1 MSDEFKKRVM
11 LAKDYDPKRVKDW
24 SKMSI
29 EPKHDGVR
37 VLIEV
42 PYPTSVASGAI
53 YYSRN
58 GRKLEMFH
66 HIDAE
71 AQVLARGLHRAF
83 GWGHCGSIM
92 LDGEMI
98 ALTNKFGDISGAIH
112 RKGVT
117 ELRHAVFCCFGAVST
132 EQFWKGGSDISQK
145 EVRDAI
151 NQVCYKKQTH
161 TVLHGNVFL
170 VEDDAKVQNFYGRF
184 RRESHEGA
192 MVKDLSQPWTAGR
205 SYAWM
210 KMKAEI
216 TVDVPILD
224 FKPGKGKYQGTMGA
238 LIVNHKGVP
247 VPISGMDDALRR
259 DLWRN
264 RRKYRGKMVE
274 VACQEITE
282 RGSLRHPR
290 FVRLRPDKD

>member
-1 MSDEFKKRVM
+1 MPKNPDFNVM

-24 SKMSI
+24 SKMTI

-37 VLIEV
+37 VLIWH
-42 PYPTSVASGAI
+42 AGAFGCT

-58 GRKLEMFH
+58 GRELEMFH
-66 HIDAE
+66 HIDGA
-71 AQVLARGLHRAF
+71 AGVVARHLHKVF
-83 GWGHCGSIM
+83 DWGSRGGVI
-92 LDGEMI
+92 LDGEMV
-98 ALTNKFGDISGAIH
+98 ALTKKFGDISGAIH

-117 ELRHAVFCCFGAVST
+117 ELRHAVFRCFGALSWEDLSSNGKCEYTQREVLTELYDVTERKRTQEIIVTMPTKVIAHEQVEST
-132 EQFWKGGSDISQK
+132 Y
-145 EVRDAI
+145 A
-151 NQVCYKKQTH
+151 
-161 TVLHGNVFL
+161 
-170 VEDDAKVQNFYGRF
+170 RF
-184 RRESHEGA
+184 RKDGHEGA

-224 FKPGKGKYQGTMGA
+224 FKPGKGKYQGTLGA
-238 LIVNHKGVP
+238 LIINHKGVP

-264 RRKYRGKMVE
+264 RRKYRGRMVE
-274 VACQEITE
+274 VACQEVTE